1 MVTKKKTSKKT
12 RIKNTVKNVTP
23 VKLGRS
29 SEKYPKGGFAKV
41 YSDIIWRGD

>member
-1 MVTKKKTSKKT
+1 MPVKKKRTKKTHV
-12 RIKNTVKNVTP
+12 KNINDTPATVKYG
-23 VKLGRS
+23 K